1 LGRPIELQ
9 PFAYLDG
16 VWLLQN
22 FEDHGKLIMMKFGL
36 IEWLFSASLA
46 LNEASLRLNSYCVD
60 GIRLSRQ
67 PMLIPPL
74 NNGTAHRFRLN

>member
-1 LGRPIELQ
+1 LGRPIEPQ

-36 IEWLFSASLA
+36 IE
-46 LNEASLRLNSYCVD
+46 
-60 GIRLSRQ
+60 
-67 PMLIPPL
+67 
-74 NNGTAHRFRLN
+74 

>member
-1 LGRPIELQ
+1 
-9 PFAYLDG
+9 

-46 LNEASLRLNSYCVD
+46 LSEASLGLNSYRVD

-67 PMLIPPL
+67 PMLIPPPS
-74 NNGTAHRFRLN
+74 NGLACLSRVS